1 MRVTLPDSID
11 PDQVKVAAI
20 AAMAGLGVI
29 TFLIGAII
37 SKIVVRVVLLGLFAA
52 GALFLYAQR
61 DDLDQC
67 QKQVR
72 ATITATSADVRCT
85 CTFAGFDVTVPKC
98 PLGRPPG
105 G

>member
-1 MRVTLPDSID
+1 MSLPDSVD
-11 PDQVKVAAI
+11 PDQIKVAAI

-29 TFLIGAII
+29 TFVIGAII

-72 ATITATSADVRCT
+72 ATMTATSADVRCT
-85 CTFAGFDVTVPKC
+85 CTFVGFDVTVPKC
-98 PLGRPPG
+98 PLGRGPG

>member
-20 AAMAGLGVI
+20 AAMAGLGFI
-29 TFLIGAII
+29 TLVIGAVI

-98 PLGRPPG
+98 PLATVRG